1 MADTVLPDIEDLT
14 SDGALA
20 RIGARVASGLVAL
33 NGLAALGGALVWAP
47 RDSAV
52 ALGAGLAGV
61 AICGCAVAVW
71 RCVGVAAEREGQDA
85 ALRYCRNVARL
96 PLVSDDRVAA
106 AEDFDDDAVQTCE
119 LLIQGARAVVWRAD
133 GVS

>member
-14 SDGALA
+14 SAGALA
-20 RIGARVASGLVAL
+20 RIGARIASGLIAL
-33 NGLAALGGALVWAP
+33 NGLTALGVAIVWAPRDSGVALGGALV
-47 RDSAV
+47 
-52 ALGAGLAGV
+52 GLAM
-61 AICGCAVAVW
+61 CGCAAAVW

-96 PLVSDDRVAA
+96 PLVSDDNVA
-106 AEDFDDDAVQTCE
+106 AEDVDDDAVQTCE

>member
-1 MADTVLPDIEDLT
+1 MADTVLPDIEDLA

-33 NGLAALGGALVWAP
+33 NGLAALGGAVVWAP

-85 ALRYCRNVARL
+85 ALRYCRNAARL
-96 PLVSDDRVAA
+96 PLVSDDHVT
-106 AEDFDDDAVQTCE
+106 AEDVEDDAVQTLE

-133 GVS
+133 RVS

>member
-20 RIGARVASGLVAL
+20 RIGARIASGLVAL
-33 NGLAALGGALVWAP
+33 NGLTALGAAIVWAP
-47 RDSAV
+47 RDSGV
-52 ALGAGLAGV
+52 ALGGALAGL

-71 RCVGVAAEREGQDA
+71 RCVGVAAQREGQDA

-96 PLVSDDRVAA
+96 PLVSDDNVA
-106 AEDFDDDAVQTCE
+106 AEDVDDDAVQTCE